1 MSSWPLLIAAV
12 NWCSNLFNVSNLFIN
27 IALCQ
32 GSFNRKSN
40 KNDRH
45 CHAPDQLG
53 KLETDSKLIMTTPN
67 SININEAQHLYG
79 FVYILEIQCQG
90 TSSTSLSPSVN
101 FSFIFFEFQFPSYFD
116 YFCSTGLEF
125 VYFLAAPSSEIQLRI
140 LLSNQLVP
148 ATKIFVC
155 KYLGGNYHIV

>member
-1 MSSWPLLIAAV
+1 MPGNVINVFVAI
-12 NWCSNLFNVSNLFIN
+12 CQLFF
-27 IALCQ
+27 
-32 GSFNRKSN
+32 
-40 KNDRH
+40 
-45 CHAPDQLG
+45 
-53 KLETDSKLIMTTPN
+53 
-67 SININEAQHLYG
+67 Y
-79 FVYILEIQCQG
+79 
-90 TSSTSLSPSVN
+90 
-101 FSFIFFEFQFPSYFD
+101 FFEFQFPSYFD